1 MLEKLTHN
9 KLPIFLLMLCIPLFA
24 CGSNSAGIPE
34 GLLVSSKQTGN
45 WEIFNLNVEE
55 QIATR
60 LTFEEP
66 YFPDNMV
73 GSDPATLAKVEG
85 YDLEASWAPSG
96 DQIALHSD
104 RFGSYDIL
112 LINSDGSFVKNLT
125 ASADTNTGSNSE
137 PDWSP
142 DGKQI
147 AFRSDRTGDVEIF
160 TMNYDG
166 SEVNQLTNTTGEDW
180 TPTWSPD
187 GKKIVFAHNSNGNW
201 DIFSINPSGTNLTQL
216 TNATWNN
223 YLPDWSPNGEKIAFA
238 SNQSGNYDIWIMNS
252 DGTSQKQITKEE
264 AHQIEPVWSPD
275 GKKIAFAD
283 GSSPDGWMTNIID
296 LDTGKIVETAQ
307 SGYPSDWIK
316 K

>member
-1 MLEKLTHN
+1 MIKKLN
-9 KLPIFLLMLCIPLFA
+9 FKKIPFFLALLCVSLSA
-24 CGSNSAGIPE
+24 CGSSTSIPG
-34 GLLVSSKQTGN
+34 GLLLSSRQTGD

-55 QIATR
+55 QISTR
-60 LTFEEP
+60 LTYEEP
-66 YFPDNMV
+66 YLPNNLL
-73 GSDPATLAKVEG
+73 GSDASTLAKVEG
-85 YDLEASWAPSG
+85 YDLEAAWAPSG

-125 ASADTNTGSNSE
+125 TSVDVNTGANSE

-160 TMNYDG
+160 TMNSDG
-166 SEVNQLTNTTGEDW
+166 SELRQLTNAVGEDW

-187 GKKIVFAHNSNGNW
+187 GEKIAFANNSSGSW
-201 DIFSINPSGTNLTQL
+201 DIFSMNPSGTNLTQL
-216 TNATWNN
+216 TNNTWNN
-223 YLPDWSPNGEKIAFA
+223 YLPDWSPDGKKIAFA
-238 SNQSGNYDIWIMNS
+238 SNQAGNYDIWIMNP
-252 DGTSQKQITKEE
+252 DGTSQKQLTKGEE
-264 AHQIEPVWSPD
+264 HQIEPVWSPD
-275 GKKIAFAD
+275 GKKIAFA
-283 GSSPDGWMTNIID
+283 GGTSSLGWMINIID
-296 LDTGKIVETAQ
+296 LDTGNIVETPQ